1 MPTMTQEQWRSFV
14 SEGTRT
20 GNLATVRSDGGPHVA
35 PLWFAL
41 DGDDVVFQT
50 ATASVKGR
58 NLTRDPRFALSV
70 DDDRPP
76 YAFVVL
82 QGHATFCD
90 DPDEVRYWAGRL
102 GARYMGDDRAQEYA
116 DRNGGSDVVVI
127 RGHID
132 KVTAFDGVAD

>member
-50 ATASVKGR
+50 ATASVK
-58 NLTRDPRFALSV
+58 
-70 DDDRPP
+70 
-76 YAFVVL
+76 
-82 QGHATFCD
+82 
-90 DPDEVRYWAGRL
+90 
-102 GARYMGDDRAQEYA
+102 AR
-116 DRNGGSDVVVI
+116 
-127 RGHID
+127 ID